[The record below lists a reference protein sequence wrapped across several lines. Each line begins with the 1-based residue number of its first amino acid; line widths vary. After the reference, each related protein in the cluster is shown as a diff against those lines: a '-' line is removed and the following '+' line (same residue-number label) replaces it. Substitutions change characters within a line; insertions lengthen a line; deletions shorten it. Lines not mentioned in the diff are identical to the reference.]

1 MPESLASITDRL
13 ESVSITRIRTFHS
26 RVDTTVPLFESRVL
40 AFQLAPKASLG
51 TVTVQSAE
59 VRHRQR
65 RAGYECWVRIRL
77 NLPPTLREQVA
88 GLEHRLA
95 GLEHRLRDL
104 LRARYQQIDQL
115 CCGSTSMLVAEM
127 CLSGDNPCRI
137 MNHQGVP
144 IKPPTDWVAVAVVPV
159 VALRSIPIHQA
170 GAFVDY
176 EITGLIVAGEHDT
189 IPDSTAFA

>member
-40 AFQLAPKASLG
+40 ACQVAPKASLG

-59 VRHRQR
+59 VRYRQR

-88 GLEHRLA
+88 GLEHRL
-95 GLEHRLRDL
+95 RDL

-115 CCGSTSMLVAEM
+115 WCGSTSTLVAEM

-137 MNHQGVP
+137 MNQQGVP
-144 IKPPTDWVAVAVVPV
+144 IKPPTDWVAAAVVPV
-159 VALRSIPIHQA
+159 VALRCISIHQA